1 MPKMYPFEVQ
11 VKLPIINSYNLPQD
25 ALSNVIFKLWCHI
38 LFMREQTSTS
48 YAELD
53 NPLPSSKHETK
64 WRASMLKTKCS
75 LMEALKSSRDIITAY
90 ITIGLTTSCPKE
102 LYSIHFKPDFYSTND
117 LVRGNTILYALILIL
132 AWIIS
137 TISSSIIVLQ
147 FVSL

>member
-1 MPKMYPFEVQ
+1 MYPFEVQ

-117 LVRGNTILYALILIL
+117 HSDSLQNRSTSIDKITNP
-132 AWIIS
+132 IIQR
-137 TISSSIIVLQ
+137 LCQ
-147 FVSL
+147 FWSEVIPYYML